1 MAMPN
6 TPQACHVSKQSFGTE
21 TADADEALRLHNP
34 IAPSSFQD
42 IAQQCKTRQRSRK
55 TGRWGETSRL
65 HGPHQQHLGG
75 SPQCGDP
82 VGGRSLAEL
91 EIGLESS
98 SAWPDVHQHRGKPIN
113 IKPRAPPDRT
123 HLQLLITA
131 HRRQDQFTIEC
142 RMISTTTVSL
152 HLPGANA
159 TGDKHAGA
167 RPWCCCSLAYERGGQ
182 LHPGA
187 SRQQIMGHLWLR
199 GVYLCPMAAASLD
212 AKPSTLLGPSR
223 GSLGRRDKD
232 DGRDH
237 DDDEE
242 FSTPPPSCRG
252 CPSRVDITTD
262 QASAKRLDLMK
273 RSFAPFVSSIRHG
286 TRKPDVVL

>member
-55 TGRWGETSRL
+55 TGRWGKHPGCTDHTSNILEVPRNAETRSVAGAWPSSR
-65 HGPHQQHLGG
+65 
-75 SPQCGDP
+75 SA
-82 VGGRSLAEL
+82 ST
-91 EIGLESS
+91 SS
-98 SAWPDVHQHRGKPIN
+98 SAWPDVHQHRRKPIN

-131 HRRQDQFTIEC
+131 HRRQDSRYDLDHC
-142 RMISTTTVSL
+142 SL

-182 LHPGA
+182 LHHGA
-187 SRQQIMGHLWLR
+187 SRQQIMGHLCLR

-223 GSLGRRDKD
+223 VSLGRRDKD

>member
-1 MAMPN
+1 MPTRLCGCT
-6 TPQACHVSKQSFGTE
+6 TPSRHRASKT
-21 TADADEALRLHNP
+21 LHNSVKHDKGRGRRGDGGNIQVARTTP
-34 IAPSSFQD
+34 ATSWRFP
-42 IAQQCKTRQRSRK
+42 AMRRP
-55 TGRWGETSRL
+55 GRWPELGRARDRPRRPRR
-65 HGPHQQHLGG
+65 HGPMSINTGE
-75 SPQCGDP
+75 S
-82 VGGRSLAEL
+82 RSTSSRGLRRIEL
-91 EIGLESS
+91 IF
-98 SAWPDVHQHRGKPIN
+98 
-113 IKPRAPPDRT
+113 
-123 HLQLLITA
+123 QLLITA
-131 HRRQDQFTIEC
+131 HRRQDSRYDLDHC
-142 RMISTTTVSL
+142 SL

-182 LHPGA
+182 LHHGA
-187 SRQQIMGHLWLR
+187 SRQQIMGHLCLR